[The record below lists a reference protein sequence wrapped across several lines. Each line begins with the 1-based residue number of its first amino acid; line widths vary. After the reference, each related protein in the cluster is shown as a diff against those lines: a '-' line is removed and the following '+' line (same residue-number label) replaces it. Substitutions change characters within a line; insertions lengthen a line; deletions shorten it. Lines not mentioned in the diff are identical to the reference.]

1 MATNKVVFGTETL
14 IDLTKDTVSAS
25 TLVKGYTAHSASG
38 QAITGT
44 ADYYPKT
51 GGTISGDVAVT
62 GGFVAK
68 SAARFEGDVQFGTG
82 TSKCV
87 INATNGNITA
97 PNIVYSVNGSAG
109 AVTLSIP
116 VVTDTYSAT
125 STNGMSGKAVA
136 SAVSSKISASGSRG
150 SIAGYETT
158 GSATSISATSSDSN
172 ETSSNVTVS
181 NGTSGTSWTK
191 IVRLTSASSTVTL
204 GSNWVWANG
213 EAPTIAAGGVL
224 VLCWCG
230 SGGIANFISP
240 SS

>member
-1 MATNKVVFGTETL
+1 MATNKVVFGKETL
-14 IDLTKDTVSAS
+14 IDLTSDTVTAS
-25 TLVKGYTAHSASG
+25 TLVKGVTAHSASG

-44 ADYYPKT
+44 ADYLPIG
-51 GGTISGDVAVT
+51 GGTVT
-62 GGFVAK
+62 GDLTVN
-68 SAARFEGDVQFGTG
+68 GTTALKGNLTVGYG
-82 TSKCV
+82 TSTCT

-97 PNIVYSVNGSAG
+97 PNIVYSVNGSKG
-109 AVTLSIP
+109 AVTISIP
-116 VVTDTYSAT
+116 VVTDTYSDT

-150 SIAGYETT
+150 VIAGYENT
-158 GSATSISATSSDSN
+158 GTDTIISATSTDSN
-172 ETSSNVTVS
+172 ETSSNVSVS
-181 NGTSGTSWTK
+181 DGTTGTSWTK